1 MLQRLLPV
9 LFPNHCERTVSRE
22 ALPELFKCNLLV
34 RLRSEHRFI
43 RLKSGNGSDERPA
56 GLQGKNG
63 LEQGSRNRI
72 ENMNSTTGLMN
83 FALLLVGLG
92 GAIGSIARFA
102 IGNWLVPWLVPGNFN
117 LSTTAVNVVGSFLL
131 GCLAANFP
139 DRSKSLYL
147 LLGVGFCGGFTTF
160 STFSL
165 ELLEALMKGNP
176 MSGILHCL
184 ANVFLGLAAVFL
196 GFVLF
201 RAA

>member
-1 MLQRLLPV
+1 MV
-9 LFPNHCERTVSRE
+9 VAERETDR
-22 ALPELFKCNLLV
+22 
-34 RLRSEHRFI
+34 
-43 RLKSGNGSDERPA
+43 
-56 GLQGKNG
+56 GK
-63 LEQGSRNRI
+63 QM
-72 ENMNSTTGLMN
+72 ENMNSTSGLMS

-92 GAIGSIARFA
+92 GAIGSMARFA
-102 IGNWLVPWLVPGNFN
+102 IGNWLGPWLAPGNFN

-139 DRSKSLYL
+139 DRSKSLYML
-147 LLGVGFCGGFTTF
+147 FGVGFCGGFTTF

-165 ELLEALMKGNP
+165 ELLEAFLKGNP
-176 MSGILHCL
+176 MSGVLHGL

>member
-1 MLQRLLPV
+1 
-9 LFPNHCERTVSRE
+9 
-22 ALPELFKCNLLV
+22 
-34 RLRSEHRFI
+34 
-43 RLKSGNGSDERPA
+43 
-56 GLQGKNG
+56 
-63 LEQGSRNRI
+63 
-72 ENMNSTTGLMN
+72 MNSTSGLTI

-92 GAIGSIARFA
+92 GAIGSMMRFA
-102 IGNWLVPWLVPGNFN
+102 IGNWLIPWMFPGNLN
-117 LSTTAVNVVGSFLL
+117 LSTTAVNVLGSFLL

-147 LLGVGFCGGFTTF
+147 LFGVGFCGGFTTF
-160 STFSL
+160 STFAL

-184 ANVFLGLAAVFL
+184 ANVILGLAAVFL

>member
-1 MLQRLLPV
+1 M
-9 LFPNHCERTVSRE
+9 
-22 ALPELFKCNLLV
+22 
-34 RLRSEHRFI
+34 
-43 RLKSGNGSDERPA
+43 
-56 GLQGKNG
+56 
-63 LEQGSRNRI
+63 
-72 ENMNSTTGLMN
+72 
-83 FALLLVGLG
+83 
-92 GAIGSIARFA
+92 ARFA
-102 IGNWLVPWLVPGNFN
+102 IGNWLGPWLAPGNFN

-147 LLGVGFCGGFTTF
+147 LFGVGFCGGFTTF

-165 ELLEALMKGNP
+165 ELLEAFLKGNP
-176 MSGILHCL
+176 MSGVLHGL